1 MIDTDKMRYFVSTY
15 TPFSHNY
22 LVAILSSND
31 VKYQYQELQNEET
44 FSKFEIL
51 SDINIYNTI
60 KDLMSENNGTA
71 ITIEYGAY

>member
-1 MIDTDKMRYFVSTY
+1 MTNKMRYFVSTY

-22 LVAILSSND
+22 LIAILSSND
-31 VKYQYQELQNEET
+31 VEYRFQELQNEET

-51 SDINIYNTI
+51 SDANIYNTI
-60 KDLMSENNGTA
+60 KELMSENNGTA